1 MAQAAGAS
9 TNDLTKL
16 DIARI
21 RVRLL
26 AIREE
31 LEARRS
37 ERDLLQLKQIGAAL
51 QKMSRGG
58 YGTCESCFRPVLRTR
73 LLEAPYVRYC
83 ANCSGERSVPRQP
96 RDAGAAA
103 R

>member
-1 MAQAAGAS
+1 MAQPAGAFP
-9 TNDLTKL
+9 NDLSKL

-21 RVRLL
+21 RLRLL
-26 AIREE
+26 AIRDE

-37 ERDLLQLKQIGAAL
+37 ARDLLQLKQVGAAL

-58 YGTCESCFRPVLRTR
+58 YGTCESCFRPVLRAR
-73 LLEAPYVRYC
+73 LLESPYVRYC

-96 RDAGAAA
+96 RNADATA